1 MTAQVLT
8 VLLAKALAGDAGLA
22 DLEAIPDSAINTLS
36 PANRIAFDAIM
47 GDAVEHGAVDMDRII
62 SKANG
67 DAEPLRETF
76 KGLLTQAK
84 AMVGPDL
91 ILDRGAPLQTAREFL
106 KSRYTVDGIPALQ
119 YQGGSFYP
127 YNGTCF
133 PETDGD
139 GIRAEVYKFLEQA
152 KVLTKDEVLVDFRP
166 NRATVGDAIDAL
178 KAITILPPGITPP
191 AWIEG
196 EGPALASE
204 FIVCRNG
211 LLHLPT
217 NKIYPH
223 NPKFYTHNALSF
235 DFDPYAEYPTEW
247 HKFLDSI
254 FADDQEVRSALQMM
268 IGYFLTTDT
277 KHEKIFL
284 IVGPRRGGKGT
295 IARVIAHLIGR
306 ENIAAPTLALLGQH
320 FGLTHLIDKQVAIV
334 SDARLGKYTDQS
346 VIAERLLSISGE
358 DNLTIPRKYATDWT
372 GRLYSRFLILTNE
385 IPRINDSSGALPSR
399 FIVFNLTESFL
410 GREDHELENKLIRE
424 LPGILNW
431 AIGGWRL
438 LQEVGR
444 FEQPASALDAVRE
457 LEDLSSPIGAFI
469 REECVVEHGAAVK
482 IADIF
487 AAWKAWCTRHGWDRT
502 TTVQSFG
509 RDLRA
514 ARQGIKSGQQRDG
527 MEVSRHYLGIRLKK
541 QWE

>member
-1 MTAQVLT
+1 VYDALRGIASIVKIVPLPGIPNKGDVSDWIAAGGTREQFECIVAATVTTTAPEETISV
-8 VLLAKALAGDAGLA
+8 APREEEHH
-22 DLEAIPDSAINTLS
+22 DL
-36 PANRIAFDAIM
+36 
-47 GDAVEHGAVDMDRII
+47 V
-62 SKANG
+62 
-67 DAEPLRETF
+67 
-76 KGLLTQAK
+76 
-84 AMVGPDL
+84 
-91 ILDRGAPLQTAREFL
+91 LDRGAPLQTAREFL
-106 KSRYTVDGIPALQ
+106 KSHYTVGGVPALH

-139 GIRAEVYKFLEQA
+139 GIRAEVYKFLEPA
-152 KVLTKDEVLVDFRP
+152 KVWSKDQDKGLVDFRP

-191 AWIEG
+191 AWIKG
-196 EGPALASE
+196 EGPTPASV

-223 NPKFYTHNALSF
+223 NPMFYTHNALSF

-247 HKFLDSI
+247 HKFMDSI
-254 FADDQEVRSALQMM
+254 FANDQELRSALQMM
-268 IGYFLTTDT
+268 LGYFLNTDT

-306 ENIAAPTLALLGQH
+306 DNIAAPTLALLGQH

-346 VIAERLLSISGE
+346 IIAERLLSISGE

-385 IPRINDSSGALPSR
+385 IPKINDSSGALPSR
-399 FIVFNLTESFL
+399 FIVFNLAESFL

-438 LQEVGR
+438 LQEAGR
-444 FEQPASALDAVRE
+444 FAQPASALDAVRE

-469 REECVVEHGAAVK
+469 REECVVECGATVK
-482 IADIF
+482 ITDIL
-487 AAWKAWCTRHGWDRT
+487 AAWKAWCLRHGWDRT

-514 ARQGIKSGQQRDG
+514 ARQGIKSGQQRAEGD
-527 MEVSRHYLGIRLKK
+527 RDRCYFGIRLKK